1 MHWQA
6 HSLGK
11 RAHVENA
18 CCGFDSRPLR
28 GEGSNVN
35 VKLTLRALERTDNAY
50 LRSQLEHRVRVSSPE
65 TRPPSTTELHAG
77 SDHQDSRE
85 YGGAPHFSAWK
96 GWHIGKSARLESE
109 CSRKRL
115 LRVRLSSLPQSEPTV
130 EGYRPPSISLR
141 RGDPNA
147 PFDDNLLAC
156 GWLGHVASPLA
167 LKASKVRKGP
177 LSVRLARHPHF
188 KRRRGACRFGTLVC

>member
-1 MHWQA
+1 LA
-6 HSLGK
+6 SSLAWK
-11 RAHVENA
+11 ASARRKA

-35 VKLTLRALERTDNAY
+35 VKLTLCALERTDNAH

-65 TRPPSTTELHAG
+65 TRPPSTTEAARGLRSPRFA
-77 SDHQDSRE
+77 RIRWRP
-85 YGGAPHFSAWK
+85 ALLVWK
-96 GWHIGKSARLESE
+96 GWYIGKSARLESE

-115 LRVRLSSLPQSEPTV
+115 LGVRLSSLPQSEPTV

-141 RGDPNA
+141 GDPNA
-147 PFDDNLLAC
+147 PFSENLLAR

-167 LKASKVRKGP
+167 LKASKVRKG
-177 LSVRLARHPHF
+177 L
-188 KRRRGACRFGTLVC
+188 